1 MRRYP
6 LAIAISI
13 VFLSVFVASQDS
25 AHPQPDD
32 SLRAAPAPPRYEPPS
47 PTATSSEL
55 EASGDQLR
63 AEKAYGDAIDYYRAA
78 LAKTRAKPAQAQ
90 LCNKAGIAEL
100 QMMHFRDAEKDFE
113 RSIKRQHAYAEAHN
127 NLGATYYLEKK
138 YAKAIE
144 EYQQALQLQDND
156 ASFHNNLATAY
167 FMLKEY
173 PQAMSEYR
181 RAFQIDP
188 MVFDHSSQTG
198 VSARLSTP
206 GNRAM
211 FSYWMAKIYA
221 QTGDFDRS
229 ILYLRRAMEDGYKE
243 IDNVYKDQEFSS
255 LRKDPRFTELM
266 AAKPVAIPE

>member
-1 MRRYP
+1 V
-6 LAIAISI
+6 SI
-13 VFLSVFVASQDS
+13 FVTSQDS
-25 AHPQPDD
+25 AHPQAGEA
-32 SLRAAPAPPRYEPPS
+32 LRAAPAPQRYEPPS
-47 PTATSSEL
+47 PTATASEL
-55 EASGDQLR
+55 EARGDQLR
-63 AEKAYGDAIDYYRAA
+63 GEKAYADSIDYYRAA
-78 LAKTRAKPAQAQ
+78 LGRTHAKPVQAQ
-90 LCNKAGIAEL
+90 LYNKAGIAEL
-100 QMMHFRDAEKDFE
+100 QMMHFREADKDFE
-113 RSIKRQHAYAEAHN
+113 RSLKRQHDYAEARN

-138 YAKAIE
+138 YAKAIQ
-144 EYQQALQLQDND
+144 EYQQALSLQDND

-167 FMLKEY
+167 FMLKQY

-181 RAFQIDP
+181 RAFQLDP
-188 MVFDHSSQTG
+188 TVFDHNSGMG
-198 VSARLSTP
+198 VSARLSSP

-266 AAKPVAIPE
+266 AAKPVSIPE